1 MIEVFASR
9 VAEIARRDRE
19 DHRGEMGLVASD
31 DNWKIPDEL
40 WNKIEPLLP
49 AGKPHPLG
57 CHNSRVP
64 NRNAMNAIVFVLRTG
79 IQWNALNGTGLCSSS
94 SAHRRFVEWT
104 EAGVFLEFWRR
115 GLLAYDQLKGID
127 WKWLSMDGAMS
138 KAPLGGEK
146 NRTEPHGSGQGRNKT
161 VRADGGVRH
170 SDWPRR
176 RRREPKRL
184 QDGA

>member
-1 MIEVFASR
+1 MRNV
-9 VAEIARRDRE
+9 ARRDRE
-19 DHRGEMGLVASD
+19 DHCGAMGLVASD

-40 WNKIEPLLP
+40 WSKIEPLLP
-49 AGKPHPLG
+49 PGKPHPLG

-64 NRNAMNAIVFVLRTG
+64 NRKAMNAIVFVLRTG

-115 GLLAYDQLKGID
+115 GLLAYDALKGID
-127 WKWLSMDGAMS
+127 WNWLSMDGAMS

-146 NRTEPHGSGQGRNKT
+146 NRAKSHGPRQRRDEA
-161 VRADGGVRH
+161 VRTDGGGGN
-170 SDWPRR
+170 SNWPRR
-176 RRREPKRL
+176 RRRQSQRL